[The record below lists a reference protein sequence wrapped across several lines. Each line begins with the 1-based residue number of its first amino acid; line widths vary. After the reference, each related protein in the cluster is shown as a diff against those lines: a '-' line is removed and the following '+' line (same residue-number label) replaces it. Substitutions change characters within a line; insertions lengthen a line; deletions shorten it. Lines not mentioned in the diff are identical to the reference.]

1 VQECGVKLSRESASH
16 WLEILSMCP
25 TDEFL
30 KSRLPTV
37 AGLLLCKQRHQ
48 DQAAQICQ
56 QWHNHLNHPE
66 ARDAIR
72 TSEYSSSSYRPSRR
86 AQVDAQSDGV
96 TARALS
102 SIPQAD
108 SPPTSRLSS
117 VRRYSQPVTPI
128 MVRENQIPFHVSS
141 ARLAVVSVP
150 RADGHVSSVAL
161 RTFRKGLS
169 ALRCGM

>member
-56 QWHNHLNHPE
+56 QWHNRLNHPE
-66 ARDAIR
+66 AREAIR
-72 TSEYSSSSYRPSRR
+72 TSEYSSSSYRPGRR

-96 TARALS
+96 AARALS

-150 RADGHVSSVAL
+150 RADGRVGSVAL